1 MPSDNLCVFESL
13 DGKITPAVQQAI
25 ALAQSS
31 GSHLTLISAVR
42 LAHAPS
48 SMVASSLVAG
58 ALKVAND
65 QAREVAQAA
74 ANVAQD
80 AARIAGAN
88 CTIALHEDTLTGIAE
103 WLGRRARIADMTIVD
118 RPVNVVD
125 APQAFFEDALFAS
138 GRPVLVASP
147 DTCSKTIK
155 RMAVAWNGSRVS
167 ARALGDALAL
177 FPSVSQV
184 DVIVVTG
191 EKEAGVPGAE
201 VTHHLARRG
210 VNANLVN
217 VPRGDSIAQT
227 INDTALRHEAD
238 MIVMGGFGHSRL
250 REFVLGGVT
259 RELTGTAKLP
269 LFLSH

>member
-1 MPSDNLCVFESL
+1 MPNDNLCVFESL
-13 DGKITPAVQQAI
+13 DGQITPAVQQAI

-42 LAHAPS
+42 LTHAPT

-58 ALKVAND
+58 AIATAND
-65 QAREVAQAA
+65 KARDVARAGA
-74 ANVAQD
+74 KMAEE

-88 CTIALHEDTLTGIAE
+88 CTVMLHEDTLTGIAE
-103 WLGRRARIADMTIVD
+103 WLGHRARIADMTIVD
-118 RPVNVVD
+118 RPNSVVD

-147 DTCSKTIK
+147 DQCSKQIK
-155 RMAVAWNGSRVS
+155 RLAVAWNGSRVA
-167 ARALGDALAL
+167 ARALGDAVAL
-177 FPSVSQV
+177 FPTAQI

-191 EKEAGVPGAE
+191 EKEAGIPGVE

-210 VNANLVN
+210 IRANLVN
-217 VPRGDSIAQT
+217 VHRGDSIAQT
-227 INDTALRHEAD
+227 INQTALLHEAD
-238 MIVMGGFGHSRL
+238 AIVMGGFGHSRL
-250 REFVLGGVT
+250 REFILGGVT
-259 RELTGTAKLP
+259 RELTGIAKLP